1 MHHYHLVPEVSPQ
14 KSAEYLAQKLAYY
27 TDAADLAE
35 DLQWQNPQIVVLDV
49 RALPLYDL
57 GHIPGAVSFPHR
69 TMSGET
75 LAVLDPQKLYIT
87 YCDGIGCNGSTKG
100 ALKLARAGFYVRE
113 LAGGLDFWQRDNLPV
128 TRGLQP
134 GQWPAADAGSECGC

>member
-87 YCDGIGCNGSTKG
+87 
-100 ALKLARAGFYVRE
+100 
-113 LAGGLDFWQRDNLPV
+113 
-128 TRGLQP
+128 
-134 GQWPAADAGSECGC
+134 